1 MTTKSRRQKH
11 RRRGADRSFT
21 DGAMRPKF
29 ADGAI
34 CPKTVPPVTSWWV
47 RVERAAWRA
56 AVAEHE
62 RRWRRTET
70 STPTPGV

>member
-1 MTTKSRRQKH
+1 MTTTRRRQPSRRPGAP
-11 RRRGADRSFT
+11 RSSLRGQFTSDRQT
-21 DGAMRPKF
+21 
-29 ADGAI
+29 
-34 CPKTVPPVTSWWV
+34 PPASSWWV

-56 AVAEHE
+56 AVTAHE